1 MVSPYALSAYGGVQE
16 QVLAMSRTLSWRDHE
31 VLVVC
36 PDDSDSVEY
45 DTPAR
50 VLRFGRRLSLPAN
63 GSRAPITLS
72 RSAAVAVRQEV
83 VRFAPDV
90 VHFHEPFA
98 PALGYSLLATHQFP
112 SVATFHR
119 AGGGP
124 AYSLTRPLLRY
135 LSKSIDVAASVS
147 QAAAETIS
155 REVGVSSSIL
165 FNGFEMSSFH
175 MEERSARDRP
185 KILFIGRLEERKGVS
200 TLLAAC
206 KNEAEA
212 KEWDVVIVGDG
223 PERREVEATADAL
236 ANVEFLGAV
245 PTSTKMDLLASAD
258 VVVAPS
264 LRGESFG
271 LVLLEGLASGARVV
285 ASDLQGYRMAGGECV
300 EYFTPGDARDLVLT
314 VNRALST
321 TTSATQSLGRARAQE
336 WSMDHL
342 IERYEYLYSE
352 AQNAFSSLH

>member
-16 QVLAMSRTLSWRDHE
+16 QVLAMSRTLAGRGHE

-36 PDDSDSVEY
+36 PDESDSVEY
-45 DTPAR
+45 DTPAQ

-72 RSAAVAVRQEV
+72 RSAAVAAREEV
-83 VRFAPDV
+83 IRFAPDV
-90 VHFHEPFA
+90 VHFHEPLA

-124 AYSLTRPLLRY
+124 AYSLTRPLLRH
-135 LSKSIDVAASVS
+135 LSKNIDIAVSVS
-147 QAAAETIS
+147 QAAAETIL

-165 FNGFEMSSFH
+165 FNGFEMSSFR
-175 MEERSARDRP
+175 MEKRPAHERP

-200 TLLAAC
+200 TLLEAC
-206 KNEAEA
+206 RNEAA
-212 KEWDVVIVGDG
+212 FKEWNVVIVGDG
-223 PERREVEATADAL
+223 PERRAVEAAADAL
-236 ANVEFLGAV
+236 ANVEYLGAV
-245 PTSTKMDLLASAD
+245 STSSKIALLASSD

-285 ASDLQGYRMAGGECV
+285 ASDLPGYRMAGGECV
-300 EYFTPGDARDLVLT
+300 EYFTPGDAGDLALS
-314 VNRALST
+314 VNRALIT

-342 IERYEYLYSE
+342 IERYEYLYRE
-352 AQNAFSSLH
+352 AQNSFSSLH